1 MYYLVLFKILF
12 MSPSYAALRS
22 SPLQPNGRAGR
33 CGCGRYMAPR
43 LKPGELKNPD
53 LTAVRI
59 FPLFF
64 LDLHAL
70 CITISQ
76 MDRWCRKGKVRVGVS
91 D

>member
-1 MYYLVLFKILF
+1 
-12 MSPSYAALRS
+12 
-22 SPLQPNGRAGR
+22 
-33 CGCGRYMAPR
+33 MAPR